1 MKLLTLEEVK
11 QNFIE
16 KFSNDLKTSIDEDID
31 EDEDNDR
38 LIQEMND
45 EIDELKKQL
54 DEVKTIKQ
62 FAPFFDDERIDSWDV
77 HSMIEFCLQCSCQE

>member
-16 KFSNDLKTSIDEDID
+16 KFSNDLKTSIDEDDDVD
-31 EDEDNDR
+31 ELDR
-38 LIQEMND
+38 IND
-45 EIDELKKQL
+45 EINELKKQL